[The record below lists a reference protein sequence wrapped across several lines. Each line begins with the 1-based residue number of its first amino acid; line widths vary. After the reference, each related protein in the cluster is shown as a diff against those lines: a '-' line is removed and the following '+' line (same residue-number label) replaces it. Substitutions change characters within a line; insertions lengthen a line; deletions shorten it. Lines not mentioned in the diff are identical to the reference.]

1 MVARWR
7 HRRICY
13 IPRLADA
20 VEDDAASFLKLATLS
35 RTAFFQFLDRGT
47 GCGDVGGSPFA
58 TSLYAM
64 HCEGGDA
71 AAGVTFGA
79 AKGALGR
86 AVFDRASYGSGYV
99 DAAAFD
105 SVLAQILTTIFED
118 EGSRAA
124 GASVAEAVE
133 ALGGS
138 RERAETFLRYDSS
151 GDGRIDLGEAVAM
164 ALSLGGALDAFL
176 AAAERRKSLEL
187 SAGEVAAA
195 SGGSTLGIRD
205 YNVALR
211 LIGFGDVARV
221 FQGQFVQGIFQRLDV
236 DGDGEV
242 RLPEFLVNAARLM
255 RPVSWERSMRD
266 AAGFPGLG
274 ALVVDDGAEDIRHF
288 VASLQTGDIILSK
301 IDDDMGRYLQFA
313 MDAPWSHV
321 AVVVRGAAPAP
332 GAPNEKTEELLETFP
347 FRRRSHAFCSP
358 GSCVCFPW
366 SHEDASSTVEPGF
379 FGGGKAAKSFPA
391 SCLRCDA
398 GVHLLESTG
407 EGIHV
412 YDFAHRYFESKITTR
427 DEFTHAIE
435 YHSRRGS
442 VVAADAADM
451 EHRSHFCSKV
461 VAEFLQHMGWL
472 GAGREPGSVM
482 PSDYATCAGQ
492 HRGVLRRDVEADLA
506 DGVALGPLEIIW
518 TPELGAHLPYRAR
531 KKK

>member
-1 MVARWR
+1 M
-7 HRRICY
+7 
-13 IPRLADA
+13 
-20 VEDDAASFLKLATLS
+20 
-35 RTAFFQFLDRGT
+35 
-47 GCGDVGGSPFA
+47 
-58 TSLYAM
+58 
-64 HCEGGDA
+64 
-71 AAGVTFGA
+71 
-79 AKGALGR
+79 
-86 AVFDRASYGSGYV
+86 
-99 DAAAFD
+99 DAAAFG

-124 GASVAEAVE
+124 NASVAEAVE

-195 SGGSTLGIRD
+195 SGGLTLGVRD

-236 DGDGEV
+236 DGNGEV

-313 MDAPWSHV
+313 MDAPCTRR
-321 AVVVRGAAPAP
+321 AC
-332 GAPNEKTEELLETFP
+332 
-347 FRRRSHAFCSP
+347 RRR
-358 GSCVCFPW
+358 
-366 SHEDASSTVEPGF
+366 
-379 FGGGKAAKSFPA
+379 
-391 SCLRCDA
+391 
-398 GVHLLESTG
+398 
-407 EGIHV
+407 
-412 YDFAHRYFESKITTR
+412 
-427 DEFTHAIE
+427 
-435 YHSRRGS
+435 
-442 VVAADAADM
+442 
-451 EHRSHFCSKV
+451 
-461 VAEFLQHMGWL
+461 
-472 GAGREPGSVM
+472 
-482 PSDYATCAGQ
+482 
-492 HRGVLRRDVEADLA
+492 
-506 DGVALGPLEIIW
+506 
-518 TPELGAHLPYRAR
+518 
-531 KKK
+531 

>member
-1 MVARWR
+1 MTFDSSRLDAVVEAPFQSSQGLGSSRSR
-7 HRRICY
+7 VCPTMEAIGESIFCY

-86 AVFDRASYGSGYV
+86 AVTAKRVFDRVFDRASYGSGYV

-118 EGSRAA
+118 EVSRAA

-211 LIGFGDVARV
+211 LIGFGVARV

-236 DGDGEV
+236 DGDGE
-242 RLPEFLVNAARLM
+242 
-255 RPVSWERSMRD
+255 
-266 AAGFPGLG
+266 
-274 ALVVDDGAEDIRHF
+274 
-288 VASLQTGDIILSK
+288 TGDIILSK

-321 AVVVRGAAPAP
+321 AVVVRGGAAP

-358 GSCVCFPW
+358 GSCVCFPG
-366 SHEDASSTVEPGF
+366 ATRTRRRRSSRLLR
-379 FGGGKAAKSFPA
+379 GGKAAKSFPA

-506 DGVALGPLEIIW
+506 DGSSNGMLPPSSE
-518 TPELGAHLPYRAR
+518 ELASMLNSFKIDYYASL
-531 KKK
+531 KLT